1 MITVRAIGRQKKME
15 TIQETT
21 GVDSVPNVHVS
32 TQEPI
37 RLIRDQLMRVASAQ
51 KDSAQD

>member
-1 MITVRAIGRQKKME
+1 MRVIGRQKEME
-15 TIQETT
+15 TIRETT

-37 RLIRDQLMRVASAQ
+37 HLTRDRPKKVVSAP
-51 KDSAQD
+51 KDSALD